1 MKPKKLIEYMRRKG
15 FKGQGLAEALGTTRA
30 TVSKM
35 ENNIIN
41 KLKIETLDKAA
52 QNLNKTTSELLDELN
67 NVRST
72 AQE

>member
-52 QNLNKTTSELLDELN
+52 QNLNKTTPELLDELN
-67 NVRST
+67 KVRST